1 MSDSSS
7 GAKAP
12 GAAGASISG
21 ADAPR
26 GAGASMSGA
35 DATGGAGVTGVMVVG
50 AEGRMG
56 LEVRAALASEP
67 SLRFAGALERP
78 GHEAIGQSLGSAS
91 ESITLHDD
99 PKRALEGCGVAID
112 FSIPAATLANLRAA
126 ADAGV
131 AYVTGTTGFDD
142 AGKAEIARFA
152 EKIPVLHAPNFSV
165 SVNVLGHLA
174 REAARLLGDG
184 YDAELFELHHGQKR
198 DAPSGTALFLAEA
211 VAEGQG
217 LAAGRKKN
225 LQDHV
230 ILERAGETGVRP
242 ADAIGIQTLRGG
254 DNPGEHTIYFIG
266 RGERIEL
273 THRAA
278 TRGHFAVGAV
288 RAAAWMVGREPGLY
302 RIEQVLGLD

>member
-1 MSDSSS
+1 MS
-7 GAKAP
+7 ANEP
-12 GAAGASISG
+12 
-21 ADAPR
+21 
-26 GAGASMSGA
+26 
-35 DATGGAGVTGVMVVG
+35 TGVMVVG

-56 LEVRAALASEP
+56 LEIRAALEQEP
-67 SLRFAGALERP
+67 SLRFAGALERA
-78 GHEAIGQSLGSAS
+78 GHERVGQTLS
-91 ESITLHDD
+91 EGVELCDD
-99 PKRALEGCGVAID
+99 AKRAMEGCGVAID
-112 FSIPAATLANLRAA
+112 FSIPASTLANIRAA

-131 AYVTGTTGFDD
+131 AYVTGTTGLDE
-142 AGKAEIARFA
+142 AGMAEIAHAA
-152 EKIPVLHAPNFSV
+152 ETIPVIHAPNFSV

-211 VAEGQG
+211 VAEGQQ
-217 LAAGRKKN
+217 KT

-230 ILERAGETGVRP
+230 VLERAGETGPRP
-242 ADAIGIQTLRGG
+242 AGAIGIQTLRGG

-266 RGERIEL
+266 GGERVEL

-278 TRGHFAVGAV
+278 TRAHFAVGAV
-288 RAAAWMVGREPGLY
+288 RAAAWLVGRAPGLY

>member
-1 MSDSSS
+1 MTEGARLDEASS
-7 GAKAP
+7 
-12 GAAGASISG
+12 
-21 ADAPR
+21 
-26 GAGASMSGA
+26 
-35 DATGGAGVTGVMVVG
+35 VTGVMVVG
-50 AEGRMG
+50 AQGRMG
-56 LEVRAALASEP
+56 LEVRAALAEEP

-78 GHEAIGQSLGSAS
+78 GHDAIGQTIGDEAGSV
-91 ESITLHDD
+91 TLYDD
-99 PKRALEGCGVAID
+99 PHRALEGCGVAID
-112 FSIPAATLANLRAA
+112 FSIPTATLTNLQAA

-131 AYVTGTTGFDD
+131 AYITGTTGFDE
-142 AGKAEIARFA
+142 AGKAEIARLA

-198 DAPSGTALFLAEA
+198 DAPSGTALFLGEA

-217 LAAGRKKN
+217 LATGRVKK
-225 LQDHV
+225 LKDHLV
-230 ILERAGETGVRP
+230 LERAGDTGARP
-242 ADAIGIQTLRGG
+242 DDVIGIQTLRGG

-266 RGERIEL
+266 TGERIEL
-273 THRAA
+273 THRSA

-288 RAAAWMVGREPGLY
+288 RAAAWIVGRKPGLY

>member
-1 MSDSSS
+1 MSD
-7 GAKAP
+7 A
-12 GAAGASISG
+12 
-21 ADAPR
+21 
-26 GAGASMSGA
+26 
-35 DATGGAGVTGVMVVG
+35 TGVMVVG

-56 LEVRAALASEP
+56 HEVRAALAGEP
-67 SLRFAGALERP
+67 SLRFAGALERAGHPRIGERLDAPDGDGP
-78 GHEAIGQSLGSAS
+78 GIV
-91 ESITLHDD
+91 LHDD

-112 FSIPAATLANLRAA
+112 FSVPAATLANLRAA

-142 AGKAEIARFA
+142 AGKAEIARAA
-152 EKIPVLHAPNFSV
+152 ETIPVLHAPNFSV

-174 REAARLLGDG
+174 REAARLLGPG

-198 DAPSGTALFLAEA
+198 DAPSGTALFLGEA

-217 LAAGRKKN
+217 KALAEH
-225 LQDHV
+225 LV
-230 ILERAGETGVRP
+230 LERAGEIGARP
-242 ADAIGIQTLRGG
+242 DGAIGIQTLRGG

-266 RGERIEL
+266 RGERVEL

-278 TRGHFAVGAV
+278 TRGHFAEGAV
-288 RAAAWMVGREPGLY
+288 RAAAWLVGKAPGLY